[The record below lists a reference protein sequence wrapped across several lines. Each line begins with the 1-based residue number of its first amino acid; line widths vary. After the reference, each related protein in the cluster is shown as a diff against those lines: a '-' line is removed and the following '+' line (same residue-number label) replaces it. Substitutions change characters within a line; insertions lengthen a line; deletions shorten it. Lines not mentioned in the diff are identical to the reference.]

1 MARRLDFDNDKSSKL
16 VNRVM
21 QHVDEGLDNKKRDIP
36 LELIDMNP
44 DNEDIFGLEDIDYL
58 AENINED
65 GFMGAIEVYA
75 LDNGRY
81 EISSGHRRYLA
92 MKQLGKDTI
101 PCIVTENVDDVT
113 KSKHLIKSNILNRKM
128 TPMKWART
136 LEYYRDKCLKEYSG
150 NKAEELARVFKMS
163 KPTVKRL
170 MALNKLSPE
179 LQPFADSEN
188 VSYLN
193 LYAVSQLSE
202 EDQLKV
208 YEKLKKL
215 NLDAENDNVFAAA
228 SKVVVEQNIRSVLEE
243 NSSLAERPNAK
254 QVMNRTT
261 ADEEEKDNLEIPSI
275 TPNNKVMTY
284 GEELI
289 EEQAKDN
296 FSEKFEQAL
305 AIDARLT
312 VCIESMAGL
321 FKGEYTLSDEV
332 KEKAIEQLTEV
343 LEILKA

>member
-1 MARRLDFDNDKSSKL
+1 MARKLDFKTNNKMVTQVMKKSAEEL
-16 VNRVM
+16 N
-21 QHVDEGLDNKKRDIP
+21 NKKRDIP

-58 AENINED
+58 AENIEED

-81 EISSGHRRYLA
+81 EISSGHRRFLA
-92 MKQLGKDTI
+92 MKQLGKETI

-128 TPMKWART
+128 TPMKWAKT
-136 LEYYRDKCLKEYSG
+136 LEYYRDKCLKDYSG
-150 NKAEELARVFKMS
+150 NKADELARVFKMS

-170 MALNKLSPE
+170 MALNKLTPE
-179 LQPFADSEN
+179 LQQYADSEN

-208 YEKLKKL
+208 FERLKKL
-215 NLDAENDNVFAAA
+215 NISSEDGNVFAAA
-228 SKVVVEQNIRSVLEE
+228 SKIVVDQNIRSVLEE
-243 NSSLAERPNAK
+243 EASSTVTPTAE
-254 QVMNRTT
+254 QVASRTPSDGEIT
-261 ADEEEKDNLEIPSI
+261 GVDIPAPEPPKKAMTFEQGKTVQEPEEDF
-275 TPNNKVMTY
+275 T
-284 GEELI
+284 
-289 EEQAKDN
+289 
-296 FSEKFEQAL
+296 EKFDKAM

-312 VCIESMAGL
+312 VCLESMSGL
-321 FKGEYTLSDEV
+321 FKGDYTLSDEV